1 MLGRIGL
8 GQVKGVTGRFG
19 LCLGLLSALCVV
31 TPVVVTPVNAAEE
44 ESLNVVYQGI
54 PHDALFD
61 LCFDGEN
68 GLAVGL
74 AGTVLESGDAGV
86 SWEADTTPVTEKALL
101 GVTCSGGSAVAV
113 GQGGH
118 IQIRT
123 ADGSWQAVDSGTD
136 QRILATDSNAS
147 GLVFAVGG
155 FGTILRSR
163 DSGANWEPLV
173 LDWEAI
179 LNDFLEPHIYDVV
192 VFDDNTVMVVG
203 EFELVLLSSDGG
215 DNWEVVNK
223 ADSSLAGI
231 DFADRQNGYAAG
243 QNGKVLKTV
252 DGGLSWQAIEV
263 ETEENLLD
271 VWASGDDVYIPGIRT
286 LLRSRDG
293 GASWESIT
301 EGDVSVSWY
310 QSVKG
315 TPTASGNNVVMVGH
329 SGRILQ
335 IKN

>member
-1 MLGRIGL
+1 MVGRIGF
-8 GQVKGVTGRFG
+8 GQVKGGASRLG
-19 LCLGLLSALCVV
+19 LCLGLLSMLFSVG
-31 TPVVVTPVNAAEE
+31 PVNAEQE
-44 ESLNVVYQGI
+44 GILSVVYQGI

-74 AGTVLESGDAGV
+74 AGTVLESGDAGE
-86 SWEADTTPVTEKALL
+86 SWQAIENPITENALL
-101 GVTCSGGSAVAV
+101 GVTCEGGKAIAV

-118 IQIRT
+118 IQIRA

-136 QRILATDSNAS
+136 QRILSTDSNAS

-155 FGTILRSR
+155 FGAILRSR
-163 DSGANWEPLV
+163 DNGASWESLV

-223 ADSSLAGI
+223 ADSSLSGI
-231 DFADRQNGYAAG
+231 YFTNRQNGYAAG

-252 DGGLSWQAIEV
+252 DGGLTWEAV
-263 ETEENLLD
+263 EGDTQENLLD

-286 LLRSRDG
+286 LLRSRDA

-301 EGDVSVSWY
+301 EGDISVRWY
-310 QSVKG
+310 QSIKG
-315 TPTASGNNVVMVGH
+315 TSVGGGNSVVMVGH
-329 SGRILQ
+329 SGRILK